1 MENLTFTSF
10 KPSDLTWEVAVR
22 LFVLRNR
29 SQNLA
34 IGTQVLYGKH
44 LAAFRRWNDRNG
56 ASSPATVAPALLRAF
71 LSDYKATKAS
81 DATVDCAFRVL
92 RTFWRFLHRDGLV
105 LVDPM
110 DRVERPRSEE
120 RLIRP
125 FTDSQLRQLLGVFNL
140 SDPLELRDYAVVVLL
155 ADTGLRLSEAL
166 SVKLG
171 QIDWAQDSVVVMGKM
186 RKERRVSFGA
196 TARKVLMNWI
206 RRRGEIGGCEWVFVT
221 RLGGK
226 VEGTPFGHRL
236 KEYTRRAGIAEDR
249 LSAHA
254 LRHYFAVTF
263 LKNGGS
269 LPVLKRLLGHE
280 SLEMTQRYLNFS
292 ESDLMAQQQRQ
303 ASPLDKLGVI
313 PGSKKVVIR

>member
-1 MENLTFTSF
+1 MENLTFTSL
-10 KPSDLTWEVAVR
+10 KPSDLTWESALR
-22 LFVLRNR
+22 LFALRNR

-34 IGTQVLYGKH
+34 AGTQLLYGKH
-44 LAAFRRWNDRNG
+44 LGAFRRWIDRNG
-56 ASSPATVAPALLRAF
+56 NPNPAAVQAQLLRAF
-71 LSDYKATKAS
+71 LSDYKATGAS

-105 LVDPM
+105 LLDPM
-110 DRVERPRSEE
+110 ERVERPRSEE

-125 FTDSQLRQLLGVFNL
+125 FTDTQLRKLLGCLEL
-140 SDPLELRDYAVVVLL
+140 SNPLELRDYALIVLL

-166 SVKLG
+166 SLKLG
-171 QIDWAQDSVVVMGKM
+171 QIDWAQNSVVVMGKM
-186 RKERRVSFGA
+186 RRERRVSFGA
-196 TARKVLMNWI
+196 TVRKVLMTWI
-206 RRRGEIGGCEWVFVT
+206 RRRGEIDGCDWVFVT
-221 RLGGK
+221 RMGTKL
-226 VEGTPFGHRL
+226 EGTPFGHRL
-236 KEYTRRAGIAEDR
+236 KAHTRKAGIAENR

-292 ESDLMAQQQRQ
+292 EADIMAQQQRQ
-303 ASPLDKLGVI
+303 ASPLDRLGVI
-313 PGSKKVVIR
+313 PGTRRVLIR

>member
-1 MENLTFTSF
+1 MENLTFTSL
-10 KPSDLTWEVAVR
+10 KPSDLTWDAAVR
-22 LFVLRNR
+22 LFALRNR

-34 IGTQVLYGKH
+34 AGTQVLYGKH
-44 LAAFRRWNDRNG
+44 LTAFRRWIDRNG
-56 ASSPATVAPALLRAF
+56 APSPAAVQPALLRAF
-71 LSDYKATKAS
+71 LSDYKATGAS

-105 LVDPM
+105 LLDPM
-110 DRVERPRSEE
+110 ERVERPRSEE

-125 FTDSQLRQLLGVFNL
+125 FTDTQLRQLLAVFNL
-140 SDPLELRDYAVVVLL
+140 SDPLELRDYALVVLL

-166 SVKLG
+166 GLKLG

-186 RKERRVSFGA
+186 RRERRVSFGV
-196 TARKVLMNWI
+196 TARKVLMTWI
-206 RRRGEIGGCEWVFVT
+206 RRRGEIGGCEWVFIT
-221 RLGGK
+221 RLGGQLA
-226 VEGTPFGHRL
+226 GTPFGHRL
-236 KEYTRRAGIAEDR
+236 KAYTRRAGIAEDR

-292 ESDLMAQQQRQ
+292 ESDLAAQQQRQ
-303 ASPLDKLGVI
+303 ASPLDHLGVV
-313 PGSKKVVIR
+313 PGSRRVVIR